1 MPASST
7 PLPGKRPRYTA
18 SLVLQTSVCRLP
30 KAFQQRKTCIAC
42 CWTNHSP
49 PCCTQSVQQTS
60 IIGRCAFW
68 CNLLSVLEVPCCL
81 QAGIFEPAPAEEDA
95 IATTTGLLLNCINS
109 GLYMANYNL
118 ILPPITE
125 VCRHIGVKNSMVGI
139 IVGACDIATVFG
151 TVGELACQH
160 LSPCMLHK
168 PYFYPRASYTQEQQS
183 HSVMVPLIGYR

>member
-1 MPASST
+1 MEA
-7 PLPGKRPRYTA
+7 
-18 SLVLQTSVCRLP
+18 
-30 KAFQQRKTCIAC
+30 
-42 CWTNHSP
+42 
-49 PCCTQSVQQTS
+49 
-60 IIGRCAFW
+60 
-68 CNLLSVLEVPCCL
+68 CCL

-151 TVGELACQH
+151 TVGELPRQPLLGCLLNICDTHSQSSWTYAYSSGDVWGDNPILPMAHILCCLQGTVSGRTPTTRTLSLPALSRVYSAMCATACPTIWVPSGFSSWPVSS
-160 LSPCMLHK
+160 LALVSP
-168 PYFYPRASYTQEQQS
+168 
-183 HSVMVPLIGYR
+183 

>member
-1 MPASST
+1 MTCLNAGAD
-7 PLPGKRPRYTA
+7 PGVTQY
-18 SLVLQTSVCRLP
+18 SVRE
-30 KAFQQRKTCIAC
+30 A
-42 CWTNHSP
+42 
-49 PCCTQSVQQTS
+49 
-60 IIGRCAFW
+60 
-68 CNLLSVLEVPCCL
+68 CCL

-151 TVGELACQH
+151 TVGELPH
-160 LSPCMLHK
+160 NLPSPC
-168 PYFYPRASYTQEQQS
+168 RA
-183 HSVMVPLIGYR
+183 